1 MTEGHVLPWG
11 NPELAS
17 RGELSTWGS
26 SLPRPRLLQHSLDVC
41 AKPLR
46 PQSHVGPGPGLRKGP
61 GPLRVEVSPPAD
73 THQTAPSSWPGSPG
87 FTVVR
92 WGRRSS
98 RKTIPWSC
106 SLKRAMRGTRCGDDG
121 GEGEKARGRAETGPL
136 ELRGQES
143 TGTTHPGPPGG
154 PAGRGEEALGMSFIA
169 VTVTVQPFYYYC
181 HPHD

>member
-1 MTEGHVLPWG
+1 MGKPRARVPGRAERLGQ
-11 NPELAS
+11 LAPQAPPPPAQS
-17 RGELSTWGS
+17 GCLCKATQATKPCG
-26 SLPRPRLLQHSLDVC
+26 PR
-41 AKPLR
+41 
-46 PQSHVGPGPGLRKGP
+46 PGLRKGP

-106 SLKRAMRGTRCGDDG
+106 SLKRAMRGTRCGDEG